1 MVASDENRND
11 KLAWSSIAF
20 LGLSTVIVVA
30 AIYFAGPKYLFQT
43 ALKLLPSHPG
53 WNWVFGWALLVCLI
67 AVVASPIWSAVSVLT
82 GLMFGLHLGTA
93 INFSALYIAVV
104 VSTFLGMTVLQ
115 EPIRRWL
122 DSGSFPLA
130 QRAFRSL
137 EEAHDSFQFL
147 VLFRFL
153 LMPIW
158 MRNYAPATL
167 RVPMWKLLLSALPH
181 TLWVS
186 FILASLG
193 TSLQDLED
201 VFTQDSQFKLSN
213 IKWQDFAVFIVAC
226 LATVCVSLYSYKKY
240 NELMND
246 ESAPLLRS
254 KDP

>member
-1 MVASDENRND
+1 M
-11 KLAWSSIAF
+11 
-20 LGLSTVIVVA
+20 
-30 AIYFAGPKYLFQT
+30 
-43 ALKLLPSHPG
+43 
-53 WNWVFGWALLVCLI
+53 
-67 AVVASPIWSAVSVLT
+67 
-82 GLMFGLHLGTA
+82 GTA

-104 VSTFLGMTVLQ
+104 VSTFLGMTVSLGENSFQLVWSFFHCFNIETACCRLNDLIAGVSFRLPAAARLQ

-137 EEAHDSFQFL
+137 EEAHDSLQFL

-201 VFTQDSQFKLSN
+201 VFIQDSEFKLSN

-226 LATVCVSLYSYKKY
+226 LATVFVSLYSYKKY